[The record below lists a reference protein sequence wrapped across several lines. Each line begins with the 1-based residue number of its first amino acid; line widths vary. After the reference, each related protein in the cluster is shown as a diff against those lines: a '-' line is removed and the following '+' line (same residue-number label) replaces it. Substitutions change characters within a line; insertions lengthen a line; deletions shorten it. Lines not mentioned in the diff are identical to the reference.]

1 MKKIK
6 YLIYGVAIAFSLSS
20 CKDAIDIVQD
30 GELTE
35 QVAIQNVADLRS
47 FLNGNIYTSYDTG
60 NEIQLT
66 AAFTDE
72 VGITPGNSGW
82 YFAEH
87 RYILNSATGQVG
99 GVWVNS
105 YLTINRVN
113 RLLRAAATI
122 TPKSGEQTEYNSILA
137 EARTMRALAYLRLES
152 YFTTN
157 MADDNALGVIWVEGV
172 PEVNSQLPRVS
183 NGEIYAKIEAD
194 LNFAETNLSSNNTSY
209 YFVTKKLINAI
220 RARMY
225 SYREKYTLAKQ
236 YAQAVIDA
244 GGTLAVATPMPANP
258 GSAAF
263 NSAFYSSSTANPY
276 RKMWTDGAQGE
287 VIFSISRPSTG
298 AWGNVANLFTTN
310 TTNLNGSPLLDMGRN
325 LFNLMDPTY
334 DVRRWAFIDPTS
346 LVSPTYNTDPDYR
359 FTDVL
364 VIDKYPGKGNT
375 PLRNDLKIFRLSEM
389 YLILAEAAVAEN
401 NLTDAALNIKKVRD
415 ARRFTGT
422 APALSYSSQKE
433 AYRDLLKERRVEFCF
448 EGFRYVDL
456 RRLGKANKADVSI
469 DRNHTDD
476 IVDTPLSL
484 SITDYRWTFPIP
496 QSEVLGNPSIV
507 QNPGY

>member
-35 QVAIQNVADLRS
+35 QVALQKVSDLRS
-47 FLNGNIYTSYDTG
+47 FLNGNIYVSFDTG

-66 AAFTDE
+66 SAFTDE

-87 RYILNSATGQVG
+87 RYILNSATGQVAG
-99 GVWVNS
+99 IWTNS

-113 RLLRAAATI
+113 RLLRAATTI
-122 TPKSGEQTEYNSILA
+122 TPKTGEEAEYNSILA
-137 EARTMRALAYLRLES
+137 EARTLRALAYLRLES

-157 MADDNALGVIWVEGV
+157 MADDSALGVIWVEGV
-172 PEVNSQLPRVS
+172 PQIDAQLPRIS
-183 NGEIYAKIEAD
+183 NGEIYAKIESD
-194 LNFAETNLSSNNTSY
+194 LNFAEANLKSGNTY
-209 YFVTKKLINAI
+209 YFVTKNLINAI

-225 SYREKYTLAKQ
+225 AYREKYTLAKQ
-236 YAQAVIDA
+236 YAQAVIN
-244 GGTLAVATPMPANP
+244 GGYTLAAATPMPANP
-258 GSAAF
+258 GSASF
-263 NSAFYSSSTANPY
+263 NTSFYSASTTNPY
-276 RKMWTDGAQGE
+276 RKMWADAAQGE
-287 VIFSISRPSTG
+287 IIFALSRPSAG
-298 AWGNVANLFTTN
+298 SWGNVANLFTTN
-310 TTNLNGSPLLDMGRN
+310 TTDLNGSPLLDMGRN

-346 LVSPTYNTDPDYR
+346 LVSATYDTDPDYR

-375 PLRNDLKIFRLSEM
+375 PLRNDMKVFRLSEM
-389 YLILAEAAVAEN
+389 YMILAEAAVAEN
-401 NLTDAALNIKKVRD
+401 NLPEAAANVKKVRD
-415 ARRFTGT
+415 ARRFAGT
-422 APALSYSSQKE
+422 APALSYSTQQE
-433 AYRDLLKERRVEFCF
+433 AYRDILKERRVEFCF

-456 RRLGKANKADVSI
+456 RRLGKATKANVSI

-476 IVDTPLSL
+476 IVDTPLTL
-484 SITDYRWTFPIP
+484 SITDYRWTMPIP
-496 QSEVLGNPSIV
+496 QTEVLGNPSIV